1 MASITTVRKGQALR
15 LNGEVHIIL
24 EFNHRTPPNNR
35 AFIQMKTRNL
45 SNGKV
50 AEHRFTPNDSV
61 DVVNTSRDPHEYSYS
76 DPSGYHFLHPET
88 FEDVLVEGALVE
100 PIKDYL
106 IEGNSYELLFTDG
119 AVASVEL
126 PASMEMKVAEA
137 PEGVKGDS
145 ANNVYK
151 AATMET
157 GLVVQVPLFIKPG
170 ETIKVKTEDGTY
182 QGRA

>member
-1 MASITTVRKGQALR
+1 M
-15 LNGEVHIIL
+15 NGEVHIIL

-35 AFIQMKTRNL
+35 AFIQMKTRSL
-45 SNGKV
+45 GNGKV
-50 AEHRFTPNDSV
+50 SEHRFTPNDSV
-61 DVVNTSRDPHEYSYS
+61 DVVATNREVYEYSYS
-76 DPSGYHFLHPET
+76 DASGFHFMHPES
-88 FEDVLVEGALVE
+88 FEDVTVDAPLIE
-100 PIKDYL
+100 PIKNYL
-106 IEGNSYELLFTDG
+106 IEGRGYEILFTDDLVA
-119 AVASVEL
+119 AVEV
-126 PASMEMKVAEA
+126 PASLEMKVAEA